1 MIALN
6 YQQKITLAASLID
19 FGDYIRWRRQERH
32 RRYGGYTLHET
43 AQRVGIGATYLSQIE
58 CNNLP
63 PPSEAVIRRL
73 AAELGED
80 SDALLA
86 LAGRLASD
94 VCETIIRRPVL
105 FAELIRNWGDLS
117 DQELTERLN
126 KLRNGQW

>member
-1 MIALN
+1 M
-6 YQQKITLAASLID
+6 D
-19 FGDYIRWRRQERH
+19 FGDYIRWLRQQRH
-32 RRYGGYTLHET
+32 RRYGGYTLQET
-43 AQRVGIGATYLSQIE
+43 AQRVGIGTTYLSRIE
-58 CNNLP
+58 RNDLP

-86 LAGRLASD
+86 LAGRLSSD
-94 VCETIIRRPVL
+94 VCEAIIRRPVL